1 MGKRMV
7 QGSMDVQ
14 PSEARSRTKSVS
26 CTNRD
31 GNGSGGDVAVEKKKK
46 AAPGGM
52 QERGS
57 LRARSVQMPPLSRS
71 KWKSLGRL

>member
-46 AAPGGM
+46 QHLEACRKEAVS
-52 QERGS
+52 ERGQCRC
-57 LRARSVQMPPLSRS
+57 LL
-71 KWKSLGRL
+71 